1 MKKALFSVVVAGAP
15 IFTCFTLGAC
25 DHVEALFGKG
35 GAAATSASA
44 SGGKGKGALSYAVDT
59 IVVEAKKVDY
69 IVLAPGTLDA
79 FERVQVTARLPG
91 VIDKVSFTEGQQ
103 VKKGDVL
110 AVIESER
117 YSLAVDAAKAAIDKA
132 AAALSDAQ
140 AMVDRREATE
150 KTNPGL
156 VTGEELA
163 TYRSKVLQATADLAT
178 AKEGLKIA
186 QVNLRDAYARAPM
199 TGVIQTRTVETGQYV
214 LAGTLMGTLL
224 RNDPTLLRFQ
234 VEPSDAP
241 RLKTGMIATFT
252 MRETQRQYKAKLTLV
267 SGAADAAIHTVAIV
281 GEVIDEG
288 HGYWLRPGSFCDV
301 SIDIGATKEVPLIP
315 RTAARA
321 TDHGYIVYVVK
332 GDVATERS
340 VTLGMNT
347 KDGWIEVRSGIAA
360 GDQIVVHGAEALT
373 TGAKVNV
380 TTLASFTPT
389 LPSSGPPQPTSE
401 PAPSGSARSSIA
413 KTSAIPST
421 NSSGTSSTA
430 LRESSTP

>member
-1 MKKALFSVVVAGAP
+1 MKKALFSVALASLP
-15 IFTCFTLGAC
+15 IFTLGAC
-25 DHVEALFGKG
+25 DHVEALLGKG
-35 GAAATSASA
+35 GKAAASA
-44 SGGKGKGALSYAVDT
+44 SSSGGRGGKGALSYAVDT
-59 IVVEAKKVDY
+59 IAVESKKVDY
-69 IVLAPGTLDA
+69 IVQAPGTLDA
-79 FERVQVTARLPG
+79 FEHVQVTARLAG

-117 YSLAVDAAKAAIDKA
+117 YSLAVDAAKAALDKA
-132 AAALSDAQ
+132 NAALVDAQ
-140 AMVDRREATE
+140 AMVDRRVATE

-163 TYRSKVLQATADLAT
+163 TYKSKVLQSTADVET

-214 LAGTLMGTLL
+214 VAGTLLGTLL

-234 VEPSDAP
+234 VEPADAP
-241 RLKTGMIATFT
+241 RLKPGMIATFT
-252 MRETQRQYKAKLTLV
+252 MRETQRTYKAKLTLV
-267 SGAADAAIHTVAIV
+267 SGAADSAIHTVGIV
-281 GEVIDEG
+281 AEVIDEG

-332 GDVATERS
+332 GDVATERA

-347 KDGWIEVRSGIAA
+347 KDGWIEVRSGIVA

-389 LPSSGPPQPTSE
+389 LPSSGPPQPTAD
-401 PAPSGSARSSIA
+401 PPPSASASATARKATSASSIA
-413 KTSAIPST
+413 
-421 NSSGTSSTA
+421 
-430 LRESSTP
+430 TPTP